1 MRWDT
6 LFGHSEEF
14 STHLVA
20 YPMYNFTIPV
30 GQELEHSLAEFSLLI
45 CEGLVLSI
53 IRINGTNRGYQK
65 ELHEWFLLFS
75 NWMVK
80 FPRSETLDCIHFGC
94 TTGPRTELSTQLHVK
109 VSWLDALRDG

>member
-1 MRWDT
+1 MAFTVLYHQRSPKPIWTQGEENWTPPLGRNVKVTVVGEDMRWDT

-75 NWMVK
+75 N
-80 FPRSETLDCIHFGC
+80 
-94 TTGPRTELSTQLHVK
+94 
-109 VSWLDALRDG
+109 